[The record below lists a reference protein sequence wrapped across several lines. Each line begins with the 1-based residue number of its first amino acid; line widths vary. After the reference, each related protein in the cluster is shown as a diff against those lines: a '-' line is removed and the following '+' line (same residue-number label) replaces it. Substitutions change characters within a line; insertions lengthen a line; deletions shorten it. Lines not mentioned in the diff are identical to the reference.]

1 MATTPVFSDEQIAS
15 ILDLINT
22 TRHTQYIGARYVPI
36 FGRKGEATIEWDNA
50 APYEPLTVVLHQ
62 GNSYTSRQYVP
73 IGIDI
78 LNEDFWANTG
88 NYNAQIEQYRQV
100 AIAAKTTADDALRLA
115 QANETA
121 INNIGVNVT
130 ELQTKFN
137 NLNVINFADYKTNEN
152 TNDETLDTILALPN
166 INGGTLYFPSGTYT
180 FNAQHTLPTSIKIIG
195 QGDSTNIKWNNA
207 IETDYGTGPFMIVN
221 GDGIEISN
229 LSFGSDIPMPTEN
242 DRNVPAHNFYLVMV
256 AQDGSKNIYLHDIN
270 CRQYMLVECGTPHID
285 TTTPNSNITI
295 ANITAGHWTSH
306 NSAPHD
312 ITSAVVEI
320 YNTNNWRVTNCK
332 LVNDVYYGG
341 GCGIQCWGGNSID
354 TATFTGGGTWLTNFA
369 IDHNVIGHTQW
380 SPIYTA
386 CASNGYITDN
396 ICYDSGDGSL
406 SIEGAKNVIIANNV
420 LSEANNY
427 LMALAN
433 ALCNVIVTGN
443 TFTQSGDPGRM
454 GTGNNPGTTPR
465 KRFRMI
471 SRWGVMVNQDTSMHQ
486 SLSIT
491 NNKFA
496 YHGNTATIADGATCG
511 TLELGNDSGTLTFEN
526 NQLSNCFVSTFPK
539 IVTGTWGIADF
550 QLRYFRPC
558 KTIIKNNN
566 FLFDNA
572 DSRVAQENSPLLNT
586 CLYVSTAFAT
596 SVDIIGNTFTSKT
609 YALTAA
615 PMLLRNIYVTR
626 TSNVE
631 NYNEEKASNAG
642 VFIVTDNNFFK
653 FETLMN
659 ITSSSNKIAE
669 NIIFKNNYAITSGD
683 WTFNNTTA
691 ATNINVFYS
700 NCYKS
705 RYSKA
710 TGDIQY
716 IEPLISTIPAK
727 NSALDKMLPSGVD
740 LTFFG
745 TQTLGGTDYHT
756 ITKRSSG
763 WQGVGNVGPIVSDY

>member
-36 FGRKGEATIEWDNA
+36 FGRKGEATIEWDNT

-166 INGGTLYFPSGTYT
+166 INGSTLYFPSGTYT

-195 QGDSTNIKWNNA
+195 QGDSTTIKWNNA

-229 LSFGSDIPMPTEN
+229 LSFGSDIPMPTET
-242 DRNVPAHNFYLVMV
+242 DKNVPAHNYYLVMV

-285 TTTPNSNITI
+285 TNTPNSNITI

-320 YNTNNWRVTNCK
+320 YNTNNWRVTGCT
-332 LVNDVYYGG
+332 LINDVYYGG

-386 CASNGYITDN
+386 CAANGYITDN
-396 ICYDSGDGSL
+396 VCYDSGDGSL

-572 DSRVAQENSPLLNT
+572 DTRVAQEHSPLLNT

-609 YALTAA
+609 YALNAA
-615 PMLLRNIYVTR
+615 PILLRNIYVTR

-631 NYNEEKASNAG
+631 NYDEEKASNAG

-683 WTFNNTTA
+683 WTFNNTNA

-716 IEPLISTIPAK
+716 IEPLISSIPAK
-727 NSALDKMLPSGVD
+727 NSSLDKMLPSGVD

>member
-166 INGGTLYFPSGTYT
+166 INGSTLYFPSGTYT
-180 FNAQHTLPTSIKIIG
+180 FNAQHVLPTSIKIIG

-207 IETDYGTGPFMIVN
+207 IEADYGTGPFMIVN

-386 CASNGYITDN
+386 CAANGYITDN

-572 DSRVAQENSPLLNT
+572 DTRVAQENSPLLNT

-609 YALTAA
+609 YALNAA

-631 NYNEEKASNAG
+631 NYDEEKASNAG

-659 ITSSSNKIAE
+659 ITSSSNRIAE

-683 WTFNNTTA
+683 WTFNNTNA

-716 IEPLISTIPAK
+716 IEPLISSIPAK

>member
-1 MATTPVFSDEQIAS
+1 MATTHVFSDEQIAS

-36 FGRKGEATIEWDNA
+36 FGRKGEATIEWDNT

-166 INGGTLYFPSGTYT
+166 INGSTLYFPSGTYT
-180 FNAQHTLPTSIKIIG
+180 FNAQHVLPTSIKIIG
-195 QGDSTNIKWNNA
+195 QGDSTIIKWNNA

-320 YNTNNWRVTNCK
+320 YNTNNWRVTGCK
-332 LVNDVYYGG
+332 FINDVYYGG

-386 CASNGYITDN
+386 CAANGYITDN
-396 ICYDSGDGSL
+396 VCYDSGDGSL

-572 DSRVAQENSPLLNT
+572 DSRVAQEHSPLLNT

-609 YALTAA
+609 YALNAA

-631 NYNEEKASNAG
+631 NYEEEKASNAG

-659 ITSSSNKIAE
+659 ITSSSNRIAE

-727 NSALDKMLPSGVD
+727 NSVLDKMLPSGVD

>member
-36 FGRKGEATIEWDNA
+36 FGRKGEATIEWDNT

-166 INGGTLYFPSGTYT
+166 INGSTLYFPSGTYT

-354 TATFTGGGTWLTNFA
+354 TATFTGGGTWLHNFA

-386 CASNGYITDN
+386 CAADGYITNN
-396 ICYDSGDGSL
+396 ICYDSGDGTL
-406 SIEGAKNVIIANNV
+406 SIEGAKNVVIANNV

-427 LMALAN
+427 LMAVAN

-486 SLSIT
+486 SLTIT

-526 NQLSNCFVSTFPK
+526 NQLINCFVSTFPK

-572 DSRVAQENSPLLNT
+572 DMRVAQENSPLLNT

-609 YALTAA
+609 YALNAA

-631 NYNEEKASNAG
+631 NYDEEKASNAG

-653 FETLMN
+653 FETLMTIN
-659 ITSSSNKIAE
+659 SSSNRIAE

-683 WTFNNTTA
+683 WTFNNTTS

-705 RYSKA
+705 RYNKT

>member
-1 MATTPVFSDEQIAS
+1 MATAPVFSDEQIAS

-73 IGIDI
+73 VGIDI
-78 LNEDFWANTG
+78 LNDDFWANTG

-137 NLNVINFADYKTNEN
+137 NLNVINFADYKT
-152 TNDETLDTILALPN
+152 DETSDDATLATILALPN
-166 INGGTLYFPSGTYT
+166 INGSTLYFPSGTYT
-180 FNAQHTLPTSIKIIG
+180 FNAQHVLPTSIKIIG
-195 QGDSTNIKWNNA
+195 QGDSTNIKWGNA
-207 IETDYGTGPFMIVN
+207 VETDYGTGPFMIVN

-229 LSFGSDIPMPTEN
+229 LSFGSNIPMPTET
-242 DRNVPAHNFYLVMV
+242 DRNVTAYNFYLVMV

-295 ANITAGHWTSH
+295 TNITAGHWTSH

-320 YNTNNWRVTNCK
+320 YNTNNWRVTGCK
-332 LVNDVYYGG
+332 FVNDVYYGG

-386 CASNGYITDN
+386 CAANGYITDN
-396 ICYDSGDGSL
+396 VCYDSGDGSL

-572 DSRVAQENSPLLNT
+572 DMRVAQEHSPLLNT

-631 NYNEEKASNAG
+631 NYEEEKASNAG

-659 ITSSSNKIAE
+659 ITSSSSRIAE

-683 WTFNNTTA
+683 WTFNNTNA
-691 ATNINVFYS
+691 ATNINVYYS